1 MAFDKKR
8 IILNLQLGTVQETIL
23 YATLALRFCDTDFSK
38 NCPVFLFSHTN
49 YNIKIGPKIVL
60 LFSLRK
66 ALSLKYLKTSFQTV
80 LKEPKTLSELL
91 TKLQQTFVA

>member
-23 YATLALRFCDTDFSK
+23 YATLALRFC
-38 NCPVFLFSHTN
+38 PVFLFCHTN